1 MSSDNI
7 KLAPSTPLLDEQKLV
22 ARQQHEPKSRRRSQ
36 KFQQIQDSSMSA
48 KQFHE
53 ENPKLLEDLDK
64 ETSKSRPSTSVL
76 QSAEQQKTTVIIKR
90 ECSVP
95 PMIPE
100 HSLRKDKQPLIED
113 SFPPTFSQLNLA
125 SPPPNAFEM
134 NLLSPPIISQ
144 VNLMWM
150 LQQQM
155 QLVRTAHEKRSEI
168 VADGRSVYKPGMC
181 VQRLKQYMYLQ
192 KQRPRD
198 NDIGFWRN
206 LVAEFF
212 APNAK
217 IRTCFSLNKN
227 RQRIS
232 CLFPQEAW
240 YCEICEV
247 RPTAGFELSA
257 EVLPRVCKIKYDTG
271 MLDELLYVDIPEE
284 YYTPSGHIVL
294 NYTKVTEES
303 VYEAARVVREGRLK
317 IVLSS
322 DLKICIWEFCCSSHE
337 VLIDRRS
344 VNPQVHQLR
353 EAIQKYQAFVKS
365 CSGIASEEFKRN
377 SNKFTSS
384 IRQLARVLDKSL
396 INDLGYT
403 KRYVRCLQTA
413 EMVNGMKDLMDYS
426 KKYGIGPAEAM
437 ARLYRQSLASSV
449 THNNSGVK
457 EEPQQHAEQVQS
469 YLYDDAKDEDSSVI
483 SYTPLSSNEET
494 ESSSLSHHAASP
506 TASTASSKRLV
517 HLVDIVES
525 KRKKQM
531 TNSGETSL
539 LLASTEPVMNQPI
552 STTPPFSS
560 IRSFLVQPSSAE
572 RVVNSN
578 ATSVEPI
585 EYLSSKVKVKEDVV
599 TSQNIAAAEDAID
612 ANVQKQKE
620 KKNDD
625 SGNYCYG
632 FGTDDKSGYMEQLES
647 DNLNGVSLFSG
658 IHIGSPLN
666 GTLMVNDTDHSNNQQ
681 FNDKL
686 LYWNGEMDPI
696 DDIQFD

>member
-22 ARQQHEPKSRRRSQ
+22 VRQQHEPKSRRRSQ
-36 KFQQIQDSSMSA
+36 KFQQIQDSSVSA
-48 KQFHE
+48 KPFHE

-64 ETSKSRPSTSVL
+64 ATSKSRPSVL
-76 QSAEQQKTTVIIKR
+76 QSPVQQKTKVIIKR

-100 HSLRKDKQPLIED
+100 HSLRKDKQPLIQD
-113 SFPPTFSQLNLA
+113 SFPPTFPQMNLA
-125 SPPPNAFEM
+125 SQPPNA
-134 NLLSPPIISQ
+134 
-144 VNLMWM
+144 LMWL

-155 QLVRTAHEKRSEI
+155 QLVRTAHEKCSEI
-168 VADGRSVYKPGMC
+168 AADGRSVYKPGIW

-198 NDIGFWRN
+198 NDIEFWRN

-217 IRTCFSLNKN
+217 IKTCFSLNKN

-232 CLFPQEAW
+232 CLFPQETW
-240 YCEICEV
+240 YCEICKV

-271 MLDELLYVDIPEE
+271 MLEELLYADIPEE
-284 YYTPSGHIVL
+284 YCTPSGHIVL

-317 IVLSS
+317 IVFSS

-344 VNPQVHQLR
+344 VTPQVHQLR

-413 EMVNGMKDLMDYS
+413 EIVNGMKDLMDYS
-426 KKYGIGPAEAM
+426 KKYGMGPAEAM
-437 ARLYRQSLASSV
+437 DRLYRQSLASCV

-457 EEPQQHAEQVQS
+457 EEPQQHPEQEQS

-494 ESSSLSHHAASP
+494 ESSSLSHHATSP
-506 TASTASSKRLV
+506 TASTATSKRLV

-560 IRSFLVQPSSAE
+560 IRSFLAQPSSAE
-572 RVVNSN
+572 RVVKSN
-578 ATSVEPI
+578 ATSGEPI
-585 EYLSSKVKVKEDVV
+585 EYLSSKVKVKEDLVA
-599 TSQNIAAAEDAID
+599 SQNIAAAAAEDAIVG
-612 ANVQKQKE
+612 NVLKQKE
-620 KKNDD
+620 KKDD
-625 SGNYCYG
+625 DKGKYCYG
-632 FGTDDKSGYMEQLES
+632 FETDGMVEKSYYMDQLES
-647 DNLNGVSLFSG
+647 ENLNGVSPFSG

-666 GTLMVNDTDHSNNQQ
+666 GTLVVNDTDHSNNQQ

>member
-1 MSSDNI
+1 MSSDNS
-7 KLAPSTPLLDEQKLV
+7 KLAPSTPLFDEQKLV

-48 KQFHE
+48 KPFHE

-64 ETSKSRPSTSVL
+64 VTSKSRPSTSVL
-76 QSAEQQKTTVIIKR
+76 QSPKQQKTTVIIKR

-100 HSLRKDKQPLIED
+100 HSLRKDKQPLIQD
-113 SFPPTFSQLNLA
+113 AFPPTFPQMNLA
-125 SPPPNAFEM
+125 SQPPKA
-134 NLLSPPIISQ
+134 
-144 VNLMWM
+144 LMWL

-155 QLVRTAHEKRSEI
+155 QLERTAHEKRSEI

-181 VQRLKQYMYLQ
+181 AQRLKQYMYLQ
-192 KQRPRD
+192 NQRPRD
-198 NDIGFWRN
+198 NDIEFWRN

-240 YCEICEV
+240 YCEICKV

-257 EVLPRVCKIKYDTG
+257 EVQPRVCKIKYDTG
-271 MLDELLYVDIPEE
+271 ILDELLYVDIPEE

-294 NYTKVTEES
+294 NYTKVIEES

-317 IVLSS
+317 IVFSS
-322 DLKICIWEFCCSSHE
+322 DLKVCIWEFCCSSHE
-337 VLIDRRS
+337 VLINRRS
-344 VNPQVHQLR
+344 VTPQVHQLR

-377 SNKFTSS
+377 SNKFTLS

-396 INDLGYT
+396 INDLGYN

-413 EMVNGMKDLMDYS
+413 EIVNSMKDLMDYS

-437 ARLYRQSLASSV
+437 ARLYRQSLASCV

-457 EEPQQHAEQVQS
+457 EEPQQHPVQEQS

-494 ESSSLSHHAASP
+494 ESSSLSHRATSP
-506 TASTASSKRLV
+506 TASTATSKRPV
-517 HLVDIVES
+517 HLVDIVEP

-539 LLASTEPVMNQPI
+539 LLGSTEPVMNQPI
-552 STTPPFSS
+552 TTTPPFSS
-560 IRSFLVQPSSAE
+560 IRSFLVQPSSTD
-572 RVVNSN
+572 RVVISN
-578 ATSVEPI
+578 AASADR
-585 EYLSSKVKVKEDVV
+585 VKVKEDVV
-599 TSQNIAAAEDAID
+599 TSQNIAAAAAEDAID
-612 ANVQKQKE
+612 DNDVLKQKE
-620 KKNDD
+620 KKADD
-625 SGNYCYG
+625 KGKYCYG
-632 FGTDDKSGYMEQLES
+632 FETDGMVEKSYYMDQLES

-658 IHIGSPLN
+658 IHIGSHLN
-666 GTLMVNDTDHSNNQQ
+666 GTLMVNDTHSNNQQ
-681 FNDKL
+681 SNDKL